1 MSTDVVD
8 AAAGLAPA
16 SPVAA
21 LRRRREVFLRHT
33 QGSHDALITPDD
45 PGGVSLVERAAA
57 ALRVASL
64 ERDPALIAHYRTR
77 LRKLGVDPVAMEA
90 SDAPPRLRKI
100 LRHVT
105 LIATAPGSA
114 TRADLEALRDA
125 GLDPRD
131 VVTLA
136 QIVAFVSYQ
145 IRVTAGLRALA
156 ADIGA

>member
-8 AAAGLAPA
+8 AAAGLAPT
-16 SPVAA
+16 SPVAT
-21 LRRRREVFLRHT
+21 RRRQREVFLRHT
-33 QGSHDALITPDD
+33 QGSYDALITPDD

-57 ALRVASL
+57 ALRVSSL
-64 ERDPALIAHYRTR
+64 ERDAALIAQYRAR
-77 LRKLGVDPVAMEA
+77 LRDLGVHPAAIEA
-90 SDAPPRLRKI
+90 SDAPPRLRAI

-114 TRADLEALRDA
+114 TRADLDALRGA
-125 GLDPRD
+125 GLAPRD
-131 VVTLA
+131 VVIVA

-145 IRVTAGLRALA
+145 VRVVAGLRALA